1 MRPLVVEKLCLTRVR
16 IAGNVLFMNTL
27 LESNENSAVNGQ
39 IVGYARVSSTSQ
51 HLDRQ
56 LQALLDAGCEK
67 IFQEKVS
74 GASRE
79 RPELINVLDY
89 LRDGDKL
96 VCVSMDRLAR
106 SLGDLHNIVSELTQ
120 RGVTVQ
126 FLKEAQTYS
135 RDSSPVS
142 KLMLGLLGSIAEFER
157 SLIRERQAEGIAKAK
172 ERGVYKGRSKSL
184 TESEAQALVDAAS
197 RGVSK
202 SRIARDFGVSRATVY
217 RYLAQTDRKS
227 A

>member
-1 MRPLVVEKLCLTRVR
+1 MRPLVVEKLCLTWVR
-16 IAGNVLFMNTL
+16 IAGTVPIMNTL
-27 LESNENSAVNGQ
+27 LESNEKSAVNGQ
-39 IVGYARVSSTSQ
+39 IVGYAKVSSTSQ

-56 LQALLDAGCEK
+56 LQALRDTGCAK

-74 GASRE
+74 GASQE

-157 SLIRERQAEGIAKAK
+157 SLIRERQAEGIARAK

-184 TESEAQALVDAAS
+184 SDAEVSSMKAAVDQ
-197 RGVSK
+197 GVPK
-202 SRIARDFGVSRATVY
+202 AKVAREYGISRATLY
-217 RYLAQTDRKS
+217 RYLKG
-227 A
+227 

>member
-1 MRPLVVEKLCLTRVR
+1 MNVTLEPNEIPAV
-16 IAGNVLFMNTL
+16 AGQT
-27 LESNENSAVNGQ
+27 
-39 IVGYARVSSTSQ
+39 VGYARVSSTDQ
-51 HLDRQ
+51 NLDRQ
-56 LQALLDAGCEK
+56 LSALRDAGCTK
-67 IFQEKVS
+67 TFQEKLS
-74 GASRE
+74 GANRE
-79 RPELINVLDY
+79 RPELEAALDY
-89 LRDGDKL
+89 LRAGDQF

-106 SLGDLHNIVSELTQ
+106 SLGDLHNIVTELTE
-120 RGVTVQ
+120 RGIEVQ

-184 TESEAQALVDAAS
+184 TEPETQALVDAAS

-202 SRIARDFGVSRATVY
+202 ARIARDFGVSRATVY